1 MHIVNADQMRALD
14 RAAIEGCGIPG
25 IDLMERAGR
34 GTADYIL
41 NTFPEAASGRVT
53 ILCGRGNNGG
63 DGFVIA
69 RRLHQAGACVCAV
82 LATERERVQG
92 DARVSLEAFDAL
104 GGRIV
109 ELCTDEDLR
118 HIQDDLTNACLI
130 VDALLGTGLSS
141 SVTGLYARLI
151 ETVSATGC
159 APVVAVDIPSGIDA
173 STGRVLGCAL
183 RAHSTCTFGLPKYG
197 HLLYPGADYSGKL
210 TVIDI
215 GIPQH
220 LITSARLPGH
230 LQDMSDF
237 AAALPVRA
245 SDAHK
250 GIFGHVLLLAGSVGK
265 TGAAVLSARA
275 AMRCGAGLV
284 TVAAPEKAQAH
295 IASHLLE
302 CMSVPLEDCD
312 GGLSQ
317 TALQHIIE
325 LCAGKAVLAMGP
337 GLGDTDAVA
346 AIVRSLITNVQ
357 LPMVLDAD
365 ALNALA
371 RDPQVLTQAAGPV
384 ILTPHPGEMARLAGK
399 STEQIQSDRVGMACA
414 LANKLGAIIVLK
426 GAHSVIAAP
435 DERHWINTSGN
446 PSMATAGM
454 GDALTGILAGLLA
467 QKIPALT
474 AARLAVFVHGHI
486 ADGLV
491 RERGPVPIL
500 ASEIIERIPEGLREC
515 TA

>member
-1 MHIVNADQMRALD
+1 
-14 RAAIEGCGIPG
+14 
-25 IDLMERAGR
+25 MESAGR

-41 NTFPEAASGRVT
+41 DTFPEAASGRVT

-69 RRLHQAGACVCAV
+69 RRLHQAGARVCVV

-92 DARVSLEAFDAL
+92 DARTNLEAFDAL

-118 HIQDDLTNACLI
+118 HILEELTDAGLI

-173 STGRVLGCAL
+173 STGHVLGCAL

-197 HLLYPGADYSGKL
+197 HLLYPGANYCGKL

-215 GIPQH
+215 GIPHH
-220 LITSARLPGH
+220 LITNALLPGH
-230 LQDMSDF
+230 MQDMSDF
-237 AAALPVRA
+237 AATLHVRA
-245 SDAHK
+245 SDTHK
-250 GIFGHVLLLAGSVGK
+250 GIFGHVLILAGSVGK

-275 AMRCGAGLV
+275 AMRSGAGLV
-284 TVAAPEKAQAH
+284 TVAAPEKAQSQ

-312 GGLSQ
+312 SGGLSQ

-325 LCAGKAVLAMGP
+325 LCPGKAVLAIGP

-346 AIVRSLITNVQ
+346 AIVRSLITNVP

-365 ALNALA
+365 ALNALT
-371 RDPQVLTQAAGPV
+371 RDPQVLAQATGPV
-384 ILTPHPGEMARLAGK
+384 ILTPHPGEMARLTGK
-399 STEQIQSDRVGMACA
+399 STAQIQSDRVGAACA
-414 LANKLGAIIVLK
+414 LASELGAIVVLK
-426 GAHSVIAAP
+426 GARTIIADP
-435 DERHWINTSGN
+435 DEAPLDQHDR
-446 PSMATAGM
+446 
-454 GDALTGILAGLLA
+454 
-467 QKIPALT
+467 
-474 AARLAVFVHGHI
+474 
-486 ADGLV
+486 
-491 RERGPVPIL
+491 
-500 ASEIIERIPEGLREC
+500 
-515 TA
+515 